1 MSLMILAVL
10 VVIGVGGV
18 VLAIHLAGGTVTV
31 VLESENDAIRRFADD
46 FPDAEVRQTII
57 SSNKQTAILA
67 LGDGSAGVVHAIGD
81 RFLTRHMGEVGP
93 YMAQPEG
100 DAILSLQL
108 DDISWRG
115 AQIEFESQ
123 PDRDAALEVL
133 KPAGENQR
141 G

>member
-18 VLAIHLAGGTVTV
+18 VLAIHLSGGTITV
-31 VLESENDAIRRFADD
+31 VLESEKAAILRFTAD
-46 FPDAEVRQTII
+46 FPEADVHRTII
-57 SSNKQTAILA
+57 SSDKQSAILA

-81 RFLTRHMGEVGP
+81 RFLTRHFGEVGP
-93 YMAQPEG
+93 YVAQPEG

-115 AQIEFESQ
+115 AQIEFDS
-123 PDRDAALEVL
+123 PSDRDAALDVL